1 MKRED
6 SAPAD
11 EPSEPVKP
19 GHRIYT
25 CTVCGTRVYSTAQF
39 CPVCMF
45 RGALD
50 EEIEPFE
57 FSPEHPSGESTSE
70 LEVHRFD
77 DYELLKCKDGKPIE
91 LGRGAMGVTYKAFDV
106 DLHCPVTLIS
116 AADVVNSKL

>member
-1 MKRED
+1 MKMED

-11 EPSEPVKP
+11 EPSEPVKL
-19 GHRIYT
+19 GHGIRT
-25 CTVCGTRVYSTAQF
+25 CPDCGTPVYSTAQF

-77 DYELLKCKDGKPIE
+77 DYELLKGKDGKPIE
-91 LGRGAMGVTYKAFDV
+91 LGRGAMGVTYKAFDATSFFARSAGSGV
-106 DLHCPVTLIS
+106 SVTRM
-116 AADVVNSKL
+116 